1 MKTYGRTPILANFT
15 EEQILDAS
23 KDLNK
28 LDSIIID
35 ILLNSKSLHD
45 KNRFETL
52 YLKGYYYGDQDIK
65 YKEKKTRPE
74 INNKIVENWAYAC
87 VDFKKT
93 YLLGKPIQYVRLND
107 SSEEEISLLNKYV
120 RYENKKA
127 KDMEIYEDV
136 LVCGRGFRY
145 TNKDQKNPPDE
156 APFEIINC
164 PVDSTEVVYSSGLKG
179 EQLFSYIVTDMEQ
192 LVPSQNDKGEVI
204 YQKQTYQEYT
214 VYLRNMQLTYSNK
227 SGELKRDGEPIPL
240 LLGEHIITEYYVNRK
255 RISLIELGKDLF
267 DNINDLESL
276 DADDLEQFVNAIMVF
291 INAKVSGED
300 LDEIKE
306 QGAVCINSDENKKAS
321 VELLQGTLN
330 SNNTQINY
338 NRLLNALHQILGIPV
353 ASEYGIES
361 TGDTGKAKL
370 TGQGYT
376 SAGIR
381 IEGDETMFG
390 RCDFNSLKVILSICK
405 EVDKSGIKS
414 LKVSEIDSKF
424 QRDMSDNLLVKT
436 QGLMNLYSCDIPRE
450 YANAIVNLFSDPHQ
464 VTVEQE
470 KKFGPQQSRQQ
481 SNVQNNNV
489 KYEDNENKE
498 LGNKSTVKPN
508 DKAKFQNNNITNTF
522 QVENQ
527 DQ

>member
-1 MKTYGRTPILANFT
+1 MKTYGRTTILANVT
-15 EEQILDAS
+15 EQEILDVS

-28 LDSIIID
+28 LDEMIVN
-35 ILLNSKSLHD
+35 ILMNALPLHQ
-45 KNRFETL
+45 KNRDEIL
-52 YLKGYYYGDQDIK
+52 YLKSYYYGDQDIK
-65 YKEKKTRPE
+65 YKTKQTRPE

-93 YLLGKPIQYVRLND
+93 YLLGKPIQYVKLND
-107 SSEEEISLLNKYV
+107 SSEEEISTLNRYV

-145 TNKDQKNPPDE
+145 VNKDAKNPPDE

-164 PVDSTEVVYSSGLKG
+164 PVEDTEVVYSSGLSH
-179 EQLFSYIVTDMEQ
+179 EQLLEFIVTDMEQ
-192 LVPSQNDKGEVI
+192 LIPSTNDKGEVI
-204 YQKQTYQEYT
+204 YDKKAYQEIT
-214 VYLRNMQLTYSNK
+214 VYLRNMQLVYSNIT
-227 SGELKRDGEPIPL
+227 GEFKRVGEPKSLIN
-240 LLGEHIITEYYVNRK
+240 GEHIITEYYVNRK

-267 DNINDLESL
+267 DSINDLESL
-276 DADDLEQFVNAIMVF
+276 DADDLEQYVNAILVF
-291 INAKVSGED
+291 INATVSEED
-300 LDEIKE
+300 LSDIKA

-321 VELLQGTLN
+321 VEYLQGALN
-330 SNNTQINY
+330 SQNTQINY

-390 RCDFNSLKVILSICK
+390 RCDFNSLKVILNVCRQV
-405 EVDKSGIKS
+405 ENSGIKK
-414 LKVSEIDSKF
+414 LKASDIDNKF

-450 YANAIVNLFSDPHQ
+450 YANAIVNLFSDAHA
-464 VTVEQE
+464 VTQEQE
-470 KKFGPQQSRQQ
+470 RLFGKQVSQQNGNAK
-481 SNVQNNNV
+481 SNDAENNINNDGQI
-489 KYEDNENKE
+489 K
-498 LGNKSTVKPN
+498 LN
-508 DKAKFQNNNITNTF
+508 DKAKTQNNKISNAF
-522 QVENQ
+522 QKNLQEQ
-527 DQ
+527 